1 MKILESAENYL
12 ETIYIL
18 KKELGEVRAIDVANR
33 LGFSK
38 PSISA
43 AMKILRENGYITTNK
58 SKYIALTKEGL
69 GIALKIHG
77 RHLILVDFFKSIG
90 VTENT
95 ALEDACK
102 IEHYI
107 SDETFEKLKDVVN
120 YNFKHL

>member
-1 MKILESAENYL
+1 MKLLESAENYL

-18 KKELGEVRAIDVANR
+18 KKELGEVRATDIANH

-43 AMKILRENGYITTNK
+43 AMKMLRENGYITINS

-69 GIALKIHG
+69 TVAMKINE
-77 RHLILVDFFKSIG
+77 RHHTLVEFFKTIG
-90 VTENT
+90 VSEKT

-107 SDETFEKLKDVVN
+107 SDETFSKLRA
-120 YNFKHL
+120 HLKAE

>member
-18 KKELGEVRAIDVANR
+18 EKELSEVRAIDIANH

-43 AMKILRENGYITTNK
+43 AMKLLHQHGYITISK
-58 SKYIALTKEGL
+58 SKNIALTKEGL
-69 GIALKIHG
+69 DIALKIHE
-77 RHLILVDFFKSIG
+77 RHHILAEFFKHLG
-90 VTENT
+90 VSEKT
-95 ALEDACK
+95 AIEDACK

-107 SDETFEKLKDVVN
+107 SDETFDKLKGR
-120 YNFKHL
+120 LQ